1 MSKIFYFLLTKSF
14 GLYLNFLVYIFTKKA
29 QKLSYTLF
37 SSPRAGKFKDNK
49 LPKFLQVAVADKFTY
64 LDYSVQTYV
73 WQGNDEVILL
83 IHGWES
89 NTSRWKKALPHL
101 LSLGKTIVAIDAPA
115 HGLTS
120 GTEFNV
126 PIYAEIIQLAIE
138 KFKPDYLI
146 GHSIGGAALVYNQYK
161 YPNANIKKQIL
172 LGTPDEVII
181 IFRNYFKLLSLN
193 NKNQKLFLNY
203 FEVKYNIDIT
213 TFSGTT
219 FAKNNKTETLIIHD
233 QTDAI
238 VLFEEGKKLEKA
250 FEFGTFVQTNLLG
263 HSLHSDQVYQKIVSF
278 LQY

>member
-1 MSKIFYFLLTKSF
+1 MSKIAYFLLTKSF
-14 GLYLNFLVYIFTKKA
+14 GLYLNFLVYIFPKKA